1 MNTTQLIKQ
10 AILSL
15 KGQPKKAPL
24 THAEQIKLEKTYWNN
39 VLEEATKDE
48 VLDLANR
55 MGISTHHD
63 NGRQRALKQIK
74 GCIAYNKI
82 SDFRTALRE
91 NNNK

>member
-15 KGQPKKAPL
+15 KAKPKKAPL
-24 THAEQIKLEKTYWNN
+24 THAEQIKLETTYWND

-55 MGISTHHD
+55 MGIYTHHD

-74 GCIAYNKI
+74 CSIAYDKLGE
-82 SDFRTALRE
+82 FRKALRE